1 MYSVCS
7 PVKVVTWPISKTPW
21 PFWNCIQVTL
31 FQEKQKR
38 SQKTTQWMSLIT
50 CEDSRKTNSNKKKK
64 KHKRSD
70 QWLCYRPRRKET
82 RGSVSPFTFWTVKFK
97 SLKFVSCKI
106 WKKLSPKTIFHSD
119 WQVSNT
125 YILSLTL
132 FKNWI

>member
-31 FQEKQKR
+31 FQEKHKR
-38 SQKTTQWMSLIT
+38 LQKTTQWTSLIT
-50 CEDSRKTNSNKKKK
+50 REDSRKTNSSKKK

-70 QWLCYRPRRKET
+70 QWLCCRPRNKET
-82 RGSVSPFTFWTVKFK
+82 RGAVSPFTFWTVKLK
-97 SLKFVSCKI
+97 SLKLVSCKI
-106 WKKLSPKTIFHSD
+106 WKKLSPETIFRSD
-119 WQVSNT
+119 WHGSNT

-132 FKNWI
+132 FKNRI